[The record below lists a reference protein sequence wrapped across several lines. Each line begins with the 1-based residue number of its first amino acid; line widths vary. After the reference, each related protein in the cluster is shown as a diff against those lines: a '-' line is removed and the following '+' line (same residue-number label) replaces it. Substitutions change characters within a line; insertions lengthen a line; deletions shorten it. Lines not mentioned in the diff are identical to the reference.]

1 MSVLRPMGTEL
12 EYGILDRDH
21 PNANPVQ
28 LSFDVIDAV
37 AAGIRRHIRWDY
49 RGEDPINDAR
59 GYHLPRASARA
70 DMLTDTPQRFITN
83 TVSAFGARC
92 YVDHAH
98 PEYSSAEVNTPRAA
112 VAATM
117 LGDTVMLSATKML
130 QTQGRNIHLYRATTD
145 GKGAS
150 WGAHE
155 SYQISRMV
163 PFDQLADLMLAH
175 FSSRIVLVG
184 AGRVG
189 IGECSEHAGFQ
200 ISQRAD
206 FMHAKLGLQ
215 TTFERPIVNTRDES
229 HSSSAMRRLHVIS
242 GDANCMPIPNMIKLG
257 ATSMLAWL
265 AECAYDPTCEGYTP
279 AAFAVLLDGV
289 VPEDSVRAM
298 HEFSHDLSLQ
308 KKALVSNGQQLTAL
322 EIQRKLFDEVQ
333 SVGAVIYGTVSND
346 NENSENENTGDKDFR
361 TQSVRWPDQETALVM
376 QLWQQVL
383 DDLDTLTGISDEE
396 RISAHEA
403 ASRIEWLLK
412 WQMIERIRRKL
423 HTDWAAAQCA
433 ACDIAWGALDPEESL
448 YAKVSGNVQHLPNLD
463 NIPHSSAD
471 QYRALYTQGLSDRAR
486 LRVALLNKCPQSIRA
501 ISWSSIV
508 VCDTEGNIHE
518 IHMEAPDDAATQ
530 RRLQVIADSSS
541 IEDVLRY
548 W

>member
-12 EYGILDRDH
+12 EYGILDREH
-21 PNANPVQ
+21 PNTNPVQ

-37 AAGIRRHIRWDY
+37 ATSARRRIRWDY

-59 GYHLPRASARA
+59 GYHLPRSSARA

-83 TVSAFGARC
+83 TVSDFGARC

-117 LGDTVMLSATKML
+117 LGDTLMLSAAQML

-155 SYQISRMV
+155 SYQISRIV
-163 PFDQLADLMLAH
+163 PFEQLADLMLAH

-189 IGECSEHAGFQ
+189 IGERSERAGFQ

-206 FMHAKLGLQ
+206 FMHARLGLQ

-229 HSSSAMRRLHVIS
+229 HSSSSMRRLHVIS

-257 ATSMLAWL
+257 ATSILAWL

-279 AAFAVLLDGV
+279 AAFAALLDGV
-289 VPEDSVRAM
+289 VPEDPVRAI
-298 HEFSHDLSLQ
+298 HEFSHDLALQ
-308 KKALVSNGQQLTAL
+308 VKVPVRSGQQLTAL
-322 EIQRKLFDEVQ
+322 EIQHRLFDEVH
-333 SVGAVIYGTVSND
+333 SVGAAVYGIADDES
-346 NENSENENTGDKDFR
+346 ENSGDINRKK
-361 TQSVRWPDQETALVM
+361 QLVCWPDQDTALVM

-396 RISAHEA
+396 RLFARDA

-412 WQMIERIRRKL
+412 WQIIERIRRKL
-423 HTDWAAAQCA
+423 HTNWAAAQCA
-433 ACDIAWGALDPEESL
+433 ACDIAWGALEPEESL
-448 YAKVSGNVQHLPNLD
+448 YAKVSGNVQPLPNLD
-463 NIPHSSAD
+463 NIPNSKAD

-486 LRVALLNKCPQSIRA
+486 LRVALLNKWSQSIRA

-518 IHMEAPDDAATQ
+518 IHMEAPDDAAIQ
-530 RRLQVIADSSS
+530 RRLQVIANSSS
-541 IEDVLRY
+541 IEDVLRH